1 MYWSWAE
8 RKIQQNSTVPIAT
21 NNNPVKADA
30 STAATYWTRTV
41 AAGGVLALGSADI
54 AKQELTPPS
63 SVIPIR

>member
-54 AKQELTPPS
+54 AKQE
-63 SVIPIR
+63 